1 MRFFSALAFVLSAAG
16 LAACSA
22 EPADDAAPPAPTSVT
37 HEAPV
42 TPAAPAADPSRSA
55 DMPDL
60 GLSDPPAA
68 PTPFVCR
75 PGAFCDDFEDDAI
88 NFARWSGVVLHGEG
102 KWEVNGASASPGR
115 NALTL
120 FAPDRTS
127 QVFLDHTTGS
137 VASTWSGLLT
147 FALSVS
153 TAPETQLG
161 GPALALKTADGPVSV
176 RVSVRPEGL
185 VLEQLA
191 PECGKDRCQPTARVI
206 APAKVGAY
214 YRVRVGFEV
223 GAQAKP
229 PYGRIET
236 TVDGGPLVTTDLAVP
251 LYDGGVSLR
260 AGITEGDTKRALVS
274 LDDVSLFTR

>member
-1 MRFFSALAFVLSAAG
+1 MRFACPPSLVLSAAG
-16 LAACSA
+16 LMACSA
-22 EPADDAAPPAPTSVT
+22 AEPVDDESPAPPTSVT

-42 TPAAPAADPSRSA
+42 TAPAAGPSRA
-55 DMPDL
+55 FGARDDVEL
-60 GLSDPPAA
+60 IAPAA

-75 PGAFCDDFEDDAI
+75 PGAFCDDFEDDTTG
-88 NFARWSGVVLHGEG
+88 FTRWSNVVQRSGG
-102 KWEVNGASASPGR
+102 KVQASGASASVGR
-115 NALTL
+115 GAITL
-120 FAPDRTS
+120 VAPEPTS
-127 QVFLDHTTGS
+127 QVFLDHTAG
-137 VASTWSGLLT
+137 VLASTWSGLLT
-147 FALSVS
+147 LALSVDA
-153 TAPETQLG
+153 APDHQLG
-161 GPALALKTADGPVSV
+161 GPELALKTADGPVSV

-191 PECGKDRCQPTARVI
+191 PECDKARCQPMTRLI

-223 GAQAKP
+223 GAQKGP

-236 TVDGGPLVTTDLAVP
+236 TVDGGPLVTSDLVVP

-260 AGITEGDTKRALVS
+260 AGITEADTKRAQMN